1 MTVSSS
7 YARFLVT
14 FCGALALSLIAAA
27 SASAIDNGDEAKC
40 QLGTSLEIGKFIR
53 AKGQCLDSCQHHA
66 FEGSGNAADCVPPY
80 GGSTAGCVTSS
91 EAESGG
97 KIQKSCAQDC
107 PECYSGGDCS
117 VDADARIDDAELH
130 VEALAADIFC
140 DDSASADG
148 LTLSEH
154 KCART
159 VRKFVTQFAAAKIKC
174 YAKCRKDELS
184 GKIAAGSCTPP
195 STDAKTQACIDKWEA
210 KTAFVINTS
219 RGGVINE
226 PDLVRAL
233 KEGVIAGAGLDVFDQ
248 EPIPPGNE
256 LLSLPNVI
264 LTPHTAAL
272 TEECV
277 TRMAV
282 AGAERVVDLF
292 DGFTP
297 DNVANPEVLSHE
309 RWKHLKKKGRA

>member
-1 MTVSSS
+1 MTVSSG
-7 YARFLVT
+7 YGRFLVA
-14 FCGALALSLIAAA
+14 CLGASVLSVIAVS

-53 AKGQCLDSCQHHA
+53 AKGQCIDSCQHKV
-66 FEGSGNAADCVPPY
+66 FEGSGTATDCVPPY
-80 GGSTAGCVTSS
+80 GGATGGCVTST
-91 EAESGG
+91 EAEAGG

-117 VDADARIDDAELH
+117 VDADARVADAEAH

-140 DDSASADG
+140 DDSASPDG

-195 STDAKTQACIDKWEA
+195 SSDPKTQACVDKYET
-210 KTAFVINTS
+210 KTAFVIDKKCETS
-219 RGGVINE
+219 VNPSADKPECGSYA
-226 PDLVRAL
+226 VRN
-233 KEGVIAGAGLDVFDQ
+233 GAAWVAAEEAEVDARV
-248 EPIPPGNE
+248 P
-256 LLSLPNVI
+256 SLFCNDTTTTTTMP
-264 LTPHTAAL
+264 
-272 TEECV
+272 
-277 TRMAV
+277 
-282 AGAERVVDLF
+282 
-292 DGFTP
+292 
-297 DNVANPEVLSHE
+297 
-309 RWKHLKKKGRA
+309 

>member
-40 QLGTSLEIGKFIR
+40 QLGTSLEVGKFIR

-91 EAESGG
+91 EAESAG

-140 DDSASADG
+140 DDSASPDG

-195 STDAKTQACIDKWEA
+195 STDAKTQACIDKWET
-210 KTAFVINTS
+210 KTAFVIDKKCELSVNPS
-219 RGGVINE
+219 ADKPECGSYPLR
-226 PDLVRAL
+226 D
-233 KEGVIAGAGLDVFDQ
+233 GAAWVVAEEAAVDARL
-248 EPIPPGNE
+248 P
-256 LLSLPNVI
+256 SLFCNDTTTTTTTTTTTMP
-264 LTPHTAAL
+264 
-272 TEECV
+272 
-277 TRMAV
+277 
-282 AGAERVVDLF
+282 
-292 DGFTP
+292 
-297 DNVANPEVLSHE
+297 
-309 RWKHLKKKGRA
+309 